1 MNEQQGVN
9 ESNQLK
15 RSMKSRHLLML
26 SLGGVIGTGLF
37 LNVGYTIN
45 QAGPG
50 GAIIGYIIGGFILYM
65 VMTCLGELA
74 VHMPVTGSFQTYA
87 TKYIHPSAG
96 FSLGWMYFVGSA
108 ATAGVEFTA
117 AGIMMKHWFPD
128 VPVWIWCAV
137 FMVLLFSINALSTK
151 GFAEA
156 EFWFSGIKV
165 VAVILFIVIG
175 IGVITGVI
183 SQVNRPTPHLDNLAP
198 NLLFPAGISIVFVTM
213 MNVIFSYQGSE
224 LVGIAAGETESP
236 QKNIPKAISTIL
248 LRIILFYIASILI
261 LSAIFPTSELGLMES
276 PFVTLLE
283 KVGIPFA
290 PDIMNFVILTAIL
303 SVGNSCLYASTRLLW
318 AMSKDGMAPKVFGEV
333 NKNNIPFKA
342 LLFTMIFSLLSLLTS
357 VMKAD
362 AVFVLL
368 MSIASISVT
377 ISWMGIAL
385 SQFMFR
391 RKYIVSGGK
400 VENLGYRVKWYP
412 FIPLF
417 CVTFCAAILIFLAW
431 DPTQRIG
438 LLYGIG
444 FFIACILF
452 YQIKLS
458 KKTMITTEQEEK
470 VEIKKQEGE
479 ENDVGD
485 TGKVTSTTL

>member
-1 MNEQQGVN
+1 MHKQDTTP
-9 ESNQLK
+9 QLN
-15 RSMKSRHLLML
+15 RTMKSRHLMML

-50 GAIIGYIIGGFILYM
+50 GAIIGYLIGGFILYM

-87 TKYIHPSAG
+87 TKFIHPTAG

-117 AGIMMKHWFPD
+117 AGILMKHWFPD
-128 VPVWIWCAV
+128 MPTWIWCAI
-137 FMVLLFSINALSTK
+137 FIVLLFSLNALSTR

-156 EFWFSGIKV
+156 EFWFAGIKV
-165 VAVILFIVIG
+165 LAVVFFIIVGAAAIFGIVPMADRVA
-175 IGVITGVI
+175 
-183 SQVNRPTPHLDNLAP
+183 PHLTNLEP
-198 NLLFPAGISIVFVTM
+198 TLLFPAGIIIIFVTM

-224 LVGIAAGETESP
+224 LVGIAAGETENP
-236 QKNIPKAISTIL
+236 QKTIPKAIRTIL
-248 LRIILFYIASILI
+248 VRIIVFYIASIVI
-261 LSAIFPTSELGLMES
+261 LSAIFPSSELGLLES

-283 KVGIPFA
+283 LVGIPYA
-290 PDIMNFVILTAIL
+290 ADIMNFIILTAIL

-318 AMSKDGMAPKVFGEV
+318 AMSLEDMTPKIFS
-333 NKNNIPFKA
+333 KTSKRNIPLNA

-368 MSIASISVT
+368 MSIAGISVT

-391 RKYIVSGGK
+391 RKYVKSGGRL
-400 VENLGYRVKWYP
+400 EDLQYRVKWYP

-417 CVTFCAAILIFLAW
+417 CITFCSAILIFLLW
-431 DPTQRIG
+431 DETQRAG
-438 LLYGIG
+438 VLYGIG
-444 FFIACILF
+444 FLLLCIVF
-452 YQIKLS
+452 YSIKL
-458 KKTMITTEQEEK
+458 KRQKREAVQVPEVNE
-470 VEIKKQEGE
+470 
-479 ENDVGD
+479 D
-485 TGKVTSTTL
+485 L

>member
-1 MNEQQGVN
+1 MHKQDTTP
-9 ESNQLK
+9 QLN
-15 RSMKSRHLLML
+15 RTMKSRHLMML

-50 GAIIGYIIGGFILYM
+50 GAIIGYLIGGFILYM

-87 TKYIHPSAG
+87 TKFIHPTAG

-117 AGIMMKHWFPD
+117 AGILMKHWFPD
-128 VPVWIWCAV
+128 MPTWIWCAI
-137 FMVLLFSINALSTK
+137 FIVLLFSLNALSTR

-156 EFWFSGIKV
+156 EFWFAGIKV
-165 VAVILFIVIG
+165 LAVVFFIIVGAAAIFGIVPMADRVA
-175 IGVITGVI
+175 
-183 SQVNRPTPHLDNLAP
+183 PHLTNLEP
-198 NLLFPAGISIVFVTM
+198 TLLFPAGIIIIFVTM

-224 LVGIAAGETESP
+224 LVGIAAGETENP
-236 QKNIPKAISTIL
+236 QKTIPKAIRTIL
-248 LRIILFYIASILI
+248 VRIIVFYIASIVI
-261 LSAIFPTSELGLMES
+261 LSAIFPSSELGLLES

-283 KVGIPFA
+283 LVGIPYA
-290 PDIMNFVILTAIL
+290 ADIMNFIILTAIL

-318 AMSKDGMAPKVFGEV
+318 AMSLEDMAPKIFS
-333 NKNNIPFKA
+333 KTSKRNIPLNA
-342 LLFTMIFSLLSLLTS
+342 LLFTMVFSLLSLLTS

-368 MSIASISVT
+368 MSIAGISVT

-391 RKYIVSGGK
+391 RKYVKSGGRL
-400 VENLGYRVKWYP
+400 EDLQYRVKWYP

-417 CVTFCAAILIFLAW
+417 CITFCSAILIFLLW
-431 DPTQRIG
+431 DETQRTG
-438 LLYGIG
+438 VLYGIG
-444 FFIACILF
+444 FLLLCIVF
-452 YQIKLS
+452 YSIKL
-458 KKTMITTEQEEK
+458 KRQKREAVQVPEVNE
-470 VEIKKQEGE
+470 
-479 ENDVGD
+479 D
-485 TGKVTSTTL
+485 L

>member
-1 MNEQQGVN
+1 MHKQDTTP
-9 ESNQLK
+9 QLN
-15 RSMKSRHLLML
+15 RTMKSRHLMML

-50 GAIIGYIIGGFILYM
+50 GAIIGYLIGGFILYM

-87 TKYIHPSAG
+87 TKFIHPTAG

-117 AGIMMKHWFPD
+117 AGILMKHWFPD
-128 VPVWIWCAV
+128 MPTWIWCAI
-137 FMVLLFSINALSTK
+137 FIVLLFSLNALSTR

-156 EFWFSGIKV
+156 EFWFAGIKV
-165 VAVILFIVIG
+165 LAVVFFIIVGAAAIFGIVPMADRVA
-175 IGVITGVI
+175 
-183 SQVNRPTPHLDNLAP
+183 PHLTNLEP
-198 NLLFPAGISIVFVTM
+198 TLLFPAGIIIIFVTM

-224 LVGIAAGETESP
+224 LVGIAAGETENP
-236 QKNIPKAISTIL
+236 QKTIPKAIRTIL
-248 LRIILFYIASILI
+248 VRIIVFYIASIVI
-261 LSAIFPTSELGLMES
+261 LSAIFPSSELGLLES

-283 KVGIPFA
+283 LVGIPYA
-290 PDIMNFVILTAIL
+290 ADIMNFIILTAIL

-318 AMSKDGMAPKVFGEV
+318 AMSLEDMAPKIFS
-333 NKNNIPFKA
+333 KTSKRNIPLNA
-342 LLFTMIFSLLSLLTS
+342 LLFTMVFSLLSLLTS

-368 MSIASISVT
+368 MSIAGISVT

-391 RKYIVSGGK
+391 RKYVKSGGRL
-400 VENLGYRVKWYP
+400 EDLQYRVKWYP

-417 CVTFCAAILIFLAW
+417 CITFCSAILIFLLW
-431 DPTQRIG
+431 DETQRAG
-438 LLYGIG
+438 VLYGIG
-444 FFIACILF
+444 FLLLCIFF
-452 YQIKLS
+452 YSIKL
-458 KKTMITTEQEEK
+458 KRQKREAVQVPEVNE
-470 VEIKKQEGE
+470 
-479 ENDVGD
+479 D
-485 TGKVTSTTL
+485 L

>member
-1 MNEQQGVN
+1 MHKQDTTP
-9 ESNQLK
+9 QLN
-15 RSMKSRHLLML
+15 RTMKSRHLMML

-45 QAGPG
+45 QAGAG
-50 GAIIGYIIGGFILYM
+50 GAIIGYLIGGFILYM

-87 TKYIHPSAG
+87 TKFIHPTAG

-117 AGIMMKHWFPD
+117 AGILMKHWFPD
-128 VPVWIWCAV
+128 MPTWIWCAI
-137 FMVLLFSINALSTK
+137 FIVLLFSLNALSTR

-156 EFWFSGIKV
+156 EFWFAGIKV
-165 VAVILFIVIG
+165 LAVVFFIIVGAAAIFGIVPMADRVA
-175 IGVITGVI
+175 
-183 SQVNRPTPHLDNLAP
+183 PHLTNLEP
-198 NLLFPAGISIVFVTM
+198 TLLFPAGIIIIFVTM

-224 LVGIAAGETESP
+224 LVGIAAGETENP
-236 QKNIPKAISTIL
+236 QKTIPKAIRTIL
-248 LRIILFYIASILI
+248 VRIIVFYIASIVI
-261 LSAIFPTSELGLMES
+261 LSAIFPSSELGLLES

-283 KVGIPFA
+283 LVGIPYA
-290 PDIMNFVILTAIL
+290 ADIMNFIILTAIL

-318 AMSKDGMAPKVFGEV
+318 AMSLEDMAPKIFS
-333 NKNNIPFKA
+333 KTSKRNIPLNA
-342 LLFTMIFSLLSLLTS
+342 LLFTMVFSLLSLLTS

-368 MSIASISVT
+368 MSIAGISVT

-391 RKYIVSGGK
+391 RKYVKSGGRL
-400 VENLGYRVKWYP
+400 EDLQYRVKWYP

-417 CVTFCAAILIFLAW
+417 CITFCSAILIFLLW
-431 DPTQRIG
+431 DETQRAG
-438 LLYGIG
+438 VLYGIG
-444 FFIACILF
+444 FLLLCIVF
-452 YQIKLS
+452 YSIKL
-458 KKTMITTEQEEK
+458 KRQKREAVQVPEVNE
-470 VEIKKQEGE
+470 
-479 ENDVGD
+479 D
-485 TGKVTSTTL
+485 L

>member
-1 MNEQQGVN
+1 MHKQDTTP
-9 ESNQLK
+9 QLN
-15 RSMKSRHLLML
+15 RTMKSRHLMML

-50 GAIIGYIIGGFILYM
+50 GAIIGYLIGGFILYM

-87 TKYIHPSAG
+87 TKFIHPTAG

-117 AGIMMKHWFPD
+117 AGILMKHWFPD
-128 VPVWIWCAV
+128 MPTWIWCAI
-137 FMVLLFSINALSTK
+137 FIVLLFSLNALSTT

-156 EFWFSGIKV
+156 EFWFAGIKV
-165 VAVILFIVIG
+165 LAVVFFIIVGAAAIFGIVPMADRVA
-175 IGVITGVI
+175 
-183 SQVNRPTPHLDNLAP
+183 PHLTNLEP
-198 NLLFPAGISIVFVTM
+198 TLLFPAGIIIIFVTM

-224 LVGIAAGETESP
+224 LVGIAAGETENP
-236 QKNIPKAISTIL
+236 QKTIPKAIRTIL
-248 LRIILFYIASILI
+248 VRIIVFYIASIVI
-261 LSAIFPTSELGLMES
+261 LSAIFPSSELGLLES

-283 KVGIPFA
+283 LVGIPYA
-290 PDIMNFVILTAIL
+290 ADIMNFIILTAIL

-318 AMSKDGMAPKVFGEV
+318 AMSLEDMAPKIFS
-333 NKNNIPFKA
+333 KTSRRNIPLNA

-368 MSIASISVT
+368 MSIAGISVT

-391 RKYIVSGGK
+391 RKYVKSGGRL
-400 VENLGYRVKWYP
+400 EDLQYRVKWYP

-417 CVTFCAAILIFLAW
+417 CITFCSAILIFLLW
-431 DPTQRIG
+431 DETQRAG
-438 LLYGIG
+438 VLYGIG
-444 FFIACILF
+444 FLLLCIVF
-452 YQIKLS
+452 YSIKL
-458 KKTMITTEQEEK
+458 KRQKREAVQVPEVNE
-470 VEIKKQEGE
+470 
-479 ENDVGD
+479 D
-485 TGKVTSTTL
+485 L